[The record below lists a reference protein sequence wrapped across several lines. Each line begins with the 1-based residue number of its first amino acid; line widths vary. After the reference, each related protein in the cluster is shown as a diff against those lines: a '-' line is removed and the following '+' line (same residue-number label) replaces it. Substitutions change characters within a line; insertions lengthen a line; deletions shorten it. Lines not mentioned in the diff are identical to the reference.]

1 VLPDYTSSGTTEPML
16 LMAATP
22 VAVPSVQGDELRR
35 LVLAI
40 YTDRYGLAPNDPLV
54 SQALESIALDRR

>member
-1 VLPDYTSSGTTEPML
+1 ML

-40 YTDRYGLAPNDPLV
+40 YIDRYGLAPNDPLV